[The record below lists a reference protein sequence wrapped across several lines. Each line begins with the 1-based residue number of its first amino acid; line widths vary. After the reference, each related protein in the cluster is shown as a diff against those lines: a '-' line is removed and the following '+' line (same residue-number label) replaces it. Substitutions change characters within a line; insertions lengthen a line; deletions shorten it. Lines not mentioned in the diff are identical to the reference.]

1 MSKINNLPE
10 ELIELVYNNCNK
22 IIKLSDDDINY
33 CVNCNFPLCKHYA
46 SFKMKDIIYWLNY

>member
-33 CVNCNFPLCKHYA
+33 CVNCNFPLCK
-46 SFKMKDIIYWLNY
+46 NC